1 MKGLIDFLEAAPAAV
16 GRQLEEV
23 SFARRAPILWEGMEN
38 SAVYILLEGDAEGYL
53 QGVRGQ
59 VSPVFHYCAPS
70 LFGEFEVFCG
80 RENIINVAAISPC
93 RLYRLSR
100 SAFLEWMRAD
110 FDFTQYVVSQ
120 LVRKLTENTVL
131 FDKFGRYTVRERVLR
146 TVAVWHRAGKLPQ
159 LTKELLAMEAGA
171 PLRSVNRAVAA
182 CAGEG
187 IFCWEKRRF
196 RVLDEGELNAFLPQ

>member
-1 MKGLIDFLEAAPAAV
+1 MVSCLIYLWIFLPHAAYWLDL
-16 GRQLEEV
+16 GRV
-23 SFARRAPILWEGMEN
+23 RTRPPFRD
-38 SAVYILLEGDAEGYL
+38 VYKR
-53 QGVRGQ
+53 Q
-59 VSPVFHYCAPS
+59 
-70 LFGEFEVFCG
+70 
-80 RENIINVAAISPC
+80 
-93 RLYRLSR
+93 
-100 SAFLEWMRAD
+100 D

>member
-16 GRQLEEV
+16 RRQLEEV

-80 RENIINVAAISPC
+80 RENVINVAAVSPC

-100 SAFLEWMRAD
+100 GAFLEWMRAD
-110 FDFTQYVVSQ
+110 FDFTQYVVAQ

-131 FDKFGRYTVRERVLR
+131 FDKFGRYTVKERVLR
-146 TVAVWHRAGKLPQ
+146 TVAAWHRAGRLPQ
-159 LTKELLAMEAGA
+159 LTKEVLTVEAGA
-171 PLRSVNRAVAA
+171 PLRSVNRAVAT

-196 RVLDEGELNAFLPQ
+196 RVLDEAALSGFLPQ